1 MVATVADLNNAENTM
16 HFHLFLI
23 SMFLYS
29 IAYWLTS
36 FMPAGIRYKVFNEE
50 FMKQFDAE
58 HQEAFG
64 PDTKAPKGG
73 HPDDGNG
80 FYSQKLSY
88 KDWYDFQ
95 NIQRAHYNFLETVIP
110 VAIMTSITAIY

>member
-1 MVATVADLNNAENTM
+1 MAFVQTALELNDVDNTLY
-16 HFHLFLI
+16 FHLFLI
-23 SMFLYS
+23 SMVLYS
-29 IAYWLTS
+29 FVYWATS

-64 PDTKAPKGG
+64 TNAPKGG

-80 FYSQKLSY
+80 YYSQKLSY
-88 KDWYDFQ
+88 KDWYDF
-95 NIQRAHYNFLETVIP
+95 
-110 VAIMTSITAIY
+110 